1 MLINLPYHIQK
12 NLRKQLFFP
21 NNFIDMFYISLAT
34 EQSINDSELLHISY
48 RDMIQYGKNTLAFK
62 KLELIMNLIIM
73 GDNQKYDR
81 KSPLSLKS
89 SIEKG
94 INYGIPLF
102 NTVIKVFKD
111 IMHVIMYE
119 EDDAESFMFVIHK
132 IDKIS
137 KFNDDYGQSNAKKY
151 LLMNLFYEYGHGSYI
166 YSSVDVY
173 PNIVESY
180 INYIKSN
187 IYIDPFKF
195 DGSYEFIKHYF
206 TLNTC
211 DIILSHLLKIKKYKI
226 MYDLRTIYAIHNKIV
241 NFNCNLMKAIA
252 TALLDYKM
260 MSEVLCHTEPIKY
273 GHCNVESTNMIRDHF
288 KNLYQIKTTAIS
300 YQTFQNEI
308 EYHFGTYGITKF
320 NIKIL
325 ETDYWIKQFDS
336 MDDLEKIICISLFT
350 NINSLVEKLKAY
362 IETHQYH
369 DVKPHYCTTRACY
382 MHFKSET
389 LTKINHVYTQLNNK
403 LNYFRTKTHNKKK

>member
-12 NLRKQLFFP
+12 NLRKQLLFP

-48 RDMIQYGKNTLAFK
+48 RNLLEYGQKGIAFK

-73 GDNQKYDR
+73 GDNEKYDR
-81 KSPLSLKS
+81 KFPRSVKS
-89 SIEKG
+89 SIKKG

-102 NTVIKVFKD
+102 KTVIKVFKD
-111 IMHVIMYE
+111 IMHVIIYE
-119 EDDAESFMFVIHK
+119 QDDAESFMFVIHK
-132 IDKIS
+132 IDTIS

-151 LLMNLFYEYGHGSYI
+151 LLMNLFHEYGHGSYI
-166 YSSVDVY
+166 YSSVDIY

-180 INYIKSN
+180 MNYIKSN

-195 DGSYEFIKHYF
+195 DNSYDFIKHYF
-206 TLNTC
+206 
-211 DIILSHLLKIKKYKI
+211 ISILDTYHNVLCHLLKIKKYKI
-226 MYDLRTIYAIHNKIV
+226 IYDMRTIYAIHNKIV
-241 NFNCNLMKAIA
+241 NFNCNLIKAI
-252 TALLDYKM
+252 TSGLLEYSM
-260 MSEVLCHTEPIKY
+260 MSEVLCHTKPIGY
-273 GHCNVESTNMIRDHF
+273 EDCNVESTNMIRDHF
-288 KNLYQIKTTAIS
+288 NNLYQLKTTAIS
-300 YQTFQNEI
+300 YQTFQKEI

-336 MDDLEKIICISLFT
+336 MDNQEKIICISLFT

-362 IETHQYH
+362 VETHQYH
-369 DVKPHYCTTRACY
+369 DVKPHYCATWTCY

-389 LTKINHVYTQLNNK
+389 LTKITHVHTHLNNK
-403 LNYFRTKTHNKKK
+403 LNYFRTKTSM